1 MISSLVK
8 IHRSINNSKQDTNTN
23 SHNHDIK
30 TIIPS
35 YIEIF
40 DKNIILISINTTI
53 INRTNN
59 KNQQS

>member
-30 TIIPS
+30 TIILS